1 MFPKAS
7 LPVTVKLTAVPAVAV
22 AGPLTSKLVAGP
34 GVKVTVVPT
43 AIGARS
49 TVPLI
54 EATPATVDEVSV
66 AV

>member
-1 MFPKAS
+1 M
-7 LPVTVKLTAVPAVAV
+7 PAVAV
-22 AGPLTSKLVAGP
+22 AGPVTAKLAAGP
-34 GVKVTVVPT
+34 GVNVTVVPI

>member
-1 MFPKAS
+1 M
-7 LPVTVKLTAVPAVAV
+7 
-22 AGPLTSKLVAGP
+22 AGPLTAKVVAGP
-34 GVKVTVVPT
+34 GVNVTVVPI

-54 EATPATVDEVSV
+54 EETPATVDEVSV